1 MLRKAPARADEVRR
15 GTPADLL
22 VVGLGNPGEQ
32 YAGTRHNVGLEVVE
46 VLARRHQAPLRKAKE
61 LALASEARLGA
72 KRLTLAFPTTY
83 YNDAGASVR
92 QLCRRHGI
100 DAPEAL
106 VVVHDELD
114 LPPGKIRLKRGG
126 GLAGNNGLK
135 SIQAHLHH
143 AEFLRVRVGIGKP
156 PGRGVDWVLGRPSKA
171 DRVELDVA
179 VQRAAD
185 AVEKIL
191 ADGIDAAMQAYNRD
205 DL

>member
-61 LALASEARLGA
+61 LALASEARLGL

-191 ADGIDAAMQAYNRD
+191 ADGIDAAMQVYNRD

>member
-1 MLRKAPARADEVRR
+1 MLRKAPARADEARR
-15 GTPADLL
+15 GTPADLV

-32 YAGTRHNVGLEVVE
+32 YVGSRHNVGLEVVE
-46 VLARRHQAPLRKAKE
+46 LLSRRHRAPLRKARE
-61 LALASEARLGA
+61 LALAAEARLGA

-100 DAPEAL
+100 EAPEAL

-143 AEFLRVRVGIGKP
+143 ADFLRVRVGIGKP

-191 ADGIDAAMQAYNRD
+191 ADGVDAAMQVYNRD

>member
-1 MLRKAPARADEVRR
+1 MLRKAPARADEARR

-46 VLARRHQAPLRKAKE
+46 LLARRHQAPLRKSKE

-83 YNDAGASVR
+83 YNDAGSSVR

-191 ADGIDAAMQAYNRD
+191 ADGIDAAMQVYNRD

>member
-1 MLRKAPARADEVRR
+1 M
-15 GTPADLL
+15 

-32 YAGTRHNVGLEVVE
+32 YAGSRHNVGLEVVE
-46 VLARRHQAPLRKAKE
+46 LLSRRHRAPLRKAKE
-61 LALASEARLGA
+61 LALAAEARLGA

-100 DAPEAL
+100 EAPEAL

-143 AEFLRVRVGIGKP
+143 ADFLRVRVGIGKP

-191 ADGIDAAMQAYNRD
+191 ADGVDAAMQVYNRD